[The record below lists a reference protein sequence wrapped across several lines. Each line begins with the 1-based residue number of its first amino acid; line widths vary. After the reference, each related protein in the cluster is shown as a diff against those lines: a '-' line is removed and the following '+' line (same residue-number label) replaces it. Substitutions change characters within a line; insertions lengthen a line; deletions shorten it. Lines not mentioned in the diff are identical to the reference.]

1 MFSPEFIFLLKESV
15 IFSICSIILAIV
27 FEDTTVN
34 IYKYPSDRIHIM
46 SRDNIKKT
54 TLGELI
60 TKVDRLEQLKI
71 HTQHLNEYIQY
82 TLILARK
89 YDELENNKK
98 QSHKYLNK
106 FRWGINLRV
115 DRQDIY

>member
-1 MFSPEFIFLLKESV
+1 M
-15 IFSICSIILAIV
+15 A

-34 IYKYPSDRIHIM
+34 IYKYPADKIHVM
-46 SRDNIKKT
+46 SPDNMKEIK
-54 TLGELI
+54 LGELI
-60 TKVDRLEQLKI
+60 VKVDRLEQLKI
-71 HTQHLNEYIQY
+71 HTQHLDEYIEY

-89 YDELENNKK
+89 YVELENNKK

-115 DRQDIY
+115 DRQNISC